1 MNTSQPISPLPP
13 PSPLP
18 VIKPTFYN
26 AVLLY
31 NVDYP
36 TLQEIAKRA
45 NVTQETMNNMFTSV
59 AIHRV
64 DAKKILAAFSEYTG
78 VTWTLDNVRVGL
90 LPTFE
95 DICTQ
100 HRLDGLS
107 LATESDVPYAVFDMM
122 LTGTPVSSE
131 DAQRVLAEVRRETG
145 KTYTFDNVDIV
156 LEGGQVSA

>member
-1 MNTSQPISPLPP
+1 MNTSQPISPLP

-36 TLQEIAKRA
+36 TLQTLATKA
-45 NVTQETMNNMFTSV
+45 GVTQDVMDAMFTSV

-64 DAKKILAAFSEYTG
+64 DAKKILAVFSEYTG
-78 VTWTLDNVRVGL
+78 VTWNLDNVRVGL

-100 HRLDGLS
+100 HGLDRLL
-107 LATESDVPYAVFDMM
+107 LATQSDVPYAVFDMM
-122 LTGTPVSSE
+122 LTQTPVSRE
-131 DAQRVLAEVRRETG
+131 AATRVLAQVSRETG
-145 KTYTFDNVDIV
+145 KTYTLDMVDMV
-156 LEGGQVSA
+156 LEEGQVGG